1 MIISICTDLMTIA
14 NHALWSLFTIWF
26 IWFWVAFWFRSKLYF
41 LGYDFIFKLDPHNK
55 SIYLYM
61 QLLAKLECVII
72 FLSNSK
78 LLSTLL
84 IVVLMMTHTTLLFT
98 QIRHQTKL
106 PLQKNFDRAATLFGN
121 SIMLLVIMIISVEK
135 VSNIFHI
142 ILIKSSVFWKFNRSV
157 HQ

>member
-1 MIISICTDLMTIA
+1 
-14 NHALWSLFTIWF
+14 
-26 IWFWVAFWFRSKLYF
+26 
-41 LGYDFIFKLDPHNK
+41 
-55 SIYLYM
+55 M

-106 PLQKNFDRAATLFGN
+106 PLQKIFDRAATLFGN

-135 VSNIFHI
+135 VSNLF
-142 ILIKSSVFWKFNRSV
+142 
-157 HQ
+157 